1 MARFKLKLYISKKMT
16 KSEEKGVVR
25 MSLKAREFTSEAL
38 IADKVLR
45 IACGNRKKEFD
56 IKQAYK
62 EDLKDISQLI
72 KEGNLGGTDRNI
84 CCFLT
89 QTDYD
94 SITYKREKHDPWVTN
109 ELEPIM
115 IGADPEFVLMKD
127 GDVVRAQDFLPFDDK
142 FGSDGSWAELR
153 PDASQNVIEVVNNID
168 GLLQKGPDSVEDLDW
183 MAGACYPVDTEKVPY
198 IGEWCPIGGHI
209 HLGNPDIKEPT
220 NHDIFRALADILD
233 DLVVVPLIR
242 VDGPHADKRRQ
253 HSGYGVGSGGDRWQ
267 FSNSR
272 GRLEWRTPSGIWLC
286 HPLVAEAVLGTTK
299 AVAESFY
306 LRWGRK
312 SYNFDFIT
320 TGSDKT
326 ALTTKMG
333 GSSEYNAIRNKMC
346 KSGIRKSF
354 GIKQFTEKVGLL
366 LSSKT
371 EDVKNDCKMLKK
383 RLKGL
388 EKYEDY
394 KPQIDVFTDLVNASE
409 GDIKSLDMDLKNSW
423 VGQGKI
429 FLE

>member
-1 MARFKLKLYISKKMT
+1 MARFKLKLYVSKKMT
-16 KSEEKGVVR
+16 SAGEKGTVR

-38 IADKVLR
+38 VTDTVLK
-45 IACGNRKKEFD
+45 IACGNRKKEFH

-62 EDLKDISQLI
+62 EDLKKITQLI
-72 KEGNLGGTDRNI
+72 DEGDIGSGDKNT

-89 QTDYD
+89 QSDYD
-94 SITYKREKHDPWVTN
+94 SVIYKREKHDPWVTN

-127 GDVVRAQDFLPFDDK
+127 GEVVRAQDFLPFDDK

-153 PDASQNVIEVVNNID
+153 PDASQSVIEVVNNID
-168 GLLQKGPDSVEDLDW
+168 SLFKEGHSAVEDLDW
-183 MAGACYPVDTEKVPY
+183 MAGACYPVDREKVPY

-209 HLGNPDIKEPT
+209 HLGNPDIKDPT

-233 DLVVVPLIR
+233 DLVVVPLIK

-253 HSGYGVGSGGDRWQ
+253 HSGYGVGRGGDRWQ
-267 FSNSR
+267 FSNSG

-306 LRWGRK
+306 LRWGGEK
-312 SYNFDFIT
+312 YNFDFIT
-320 TGSDKT
+320 TESEKT
-326 ALTTKMG
+326 ALTTKMN
-333 GSSEYNAIRNKMC
+333 GSSEYNDVRNKMC
-346 KSGIRKSF
+346 QRGIRKSF
-354 GIKQFTEKVGLL
+354 GIKRFTEKTGLL

-371 EDVKNDCKMLKK
+371 ESVEDHCRILKK

-388 EKYEDY
+388 EKYKDY
-394 KPQIDVFTDLVNASE
+394 KPQIEVFTDLVTASKK
-409 GDIKSLDMDLKNSW
+409 DIKSLDMNLQNSW
-423 VGQGKI
+423 KGQGKI